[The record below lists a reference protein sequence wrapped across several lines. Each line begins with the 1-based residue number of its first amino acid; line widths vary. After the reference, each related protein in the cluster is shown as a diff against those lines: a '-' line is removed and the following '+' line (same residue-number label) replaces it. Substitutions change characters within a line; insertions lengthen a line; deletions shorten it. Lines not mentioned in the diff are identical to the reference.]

1 MFTIDLYETLNKL
14 LEELQTSVKSL
25 RITATEYAE
34 AYKNYRVLLAKEL
47 VRLKDSGMAITLA
60 SDVARGNEDIAS
72 AKMVEIKKE
81 AIYKANM
88 ESINAIKLQIKVIEN
103 QITRELGL

>member
-1 MFTIDLYETLNKL
+1 MDLYTNLNNL
-14 LEELQTSVKSL
+14 LEQLQTSVKSL
-25 RITATEYAE
+25 RTTATEYAE

-60 SDVARGNEDIAS
+60 SDVARGNEEIAN
-72 AKMVEIKKE
+72 AKMIEIKKE

-88 ESINAIKLQIKVIEN
+88 ESINAIKLQIKIVEN
-103 QITRELGL
+103 QITREIGL

>member
-1 MFTIDLYETLNKL
+1 MDLYTT
-14 LEELQTSVKSL
+14 LEELKNDLNTSIKSL
-25 RITATEYAE
+25 RTTSTEYAE
-34 AYKNYRVLLAKEL
+34 AYKNYRVLLAKKL
-47 VRLKDSGMAITLA
+47 LQLRNDGMPITLA
-60 SDVARGNEDIAS
+60 SDIARGDEDIAS

>member
-1 MFTIDLYETLNKL
+1 MDLYETLNNL
-14 LEELQTSVKSL
+14 LEQLQTSVKSL
-25 RITATEYAE
+25 RITSTEYAE

-72 AKMVEIKKE
+72 AKMQEIKKE
-81 AIYKANM
+81 AIYKANI
-88 ESINAIKLQIKVIEN
+88 ESINAIKLQIKVVEN
-103 QITRELGL
+103 QITREIGL

>member
-1 MFTIDLYETLNKL
+1 MDLYETLNNL
-14 LEELQTSVKSL
+14 LEQLQTSVKSL

-72 AKMVEIKKE
+72 AKMQEIKKE
-81 AIYKANM
+81 AIYKANV
-88 ESINAIKLQIKVIEN
+88 ESINAIKLQIKVVEN
-103 QITRELGL
+103 QITREIGL

>member
-1 MFTIDLYETLNKL
+1 MDLYTSLNNL
-14 LEELQTSVKSL
+14 LEQLQTSVKSL
-25 RITATEYAE
+25 RTTATEYAE

-60 SDVARGNEDIAS
+60 SDVARGNEEIAN
-72 AKMVEIKKE
+72 AKMIEIKKE

-88 ESINAIKLQIKVIEN
+88 ESINAIKLQIKIVEN
-103 QITRELGL
+103 QITREIGL

>member
-1 MFTIDLYETLNKL
+1 MEQ
-14 LEELQTSVKSL
+14 LQTSVKSL

-72 AKMVEIKKE
+72 AKMQEIKKE
-81 AIYKANM
+81 AIYKANV
-88 ESINAIKLQIKVIEN
+88 ESINAIKLQIKVVEN
-103 QITRELGL
+103 QITREIGL

>member
-1 MFTIDLYETLNKL
+1 MDLYLTLSNKL
-14 LEELQTSVKSL
+14 EDLQIAVKSL

-34 AYKNYRVLLAKEL
+34 AYKNYRVLLAKKLVEL
-47 VRLKDSGMAITLA
+47 KADGMAITLA
-60 SDVARGNEDIAS
+60 SDIARGDEDIAA

-88 ESINAIKLQIKVIEN
+88 ESINAIKLEIKVLEN
-103 QITRELGL
+103 QISREIGM

>member
-1 MFTIDLYETLNKL
+1 MDLYESLNNL
-14 LEELQTSVKSL
+14 LEQLQTSVKSL
-25 RITATEYAE
+25 RTTATEYAE

-60 SDVARGNEDIAS
+60 SEVARGNEEIAN

-88 ESINAIKLQIKVIEN
+88 ESINAIKLQIKIVEN
-103 QITRELGL
+103 QITREIGL

>member
-1 MFTIDLYETLNKL
+1 MDLYTSLNNL
-14 LEELQTSVKSL
+14 LEQLQTSVKSL
-25 RITATEYAE
+25 RTTATEYAE
-34 AYKNYRVLLAKEL
+34 AYKDYRVLLAKEL

-60 SDVARGNEDIAS
+60 SDVARGNEEIAN

-88 ESINAIKLQIKVIEN
+88 ESINAIKLQIKIVEN
-103 QITRELGL
+103 QITREIGL

>member
-1 MFTIDLYETLNKL
+1 MDLYNTLNKK
-14 LEELQTSVKSL
+14 LEELTTSVKSL

-34 AYKNYRVLLAKEL
+34 AYRNYRILLAKKL
-47 VRLKDSGMAITLA
+47 TQLKADGMAITLA
-60 SDVARGNEDIAS
+60 SDIARGDEEIAN

-88 ESINAIKLQIKVIEN
+88 ESINAIKLEIKIIEN
-103 QITRELGL
+103 QITREVGL

>member
-1 MFTIDLYETLNKL
+1 MDLYESLNNL
-14 LEELQTSVKSL
+14 LEQLQTSVKSL

-72 AKMVEIKKE
+72 AKMQEIKKE
-81 AIYKANM
+81 AIYKANV
-88 ESINAIKLQIKVIEN
+88 ESINAIKLQIKVVEN
-103 QITRELGL
+103 QITREIGL

>member
-1 MFTIDLYETLNKL
+1 MDLYTSLNNL
-14 LEELQTSVKSL
+14 LEQLQTSVKSL
-25 RITATEYAE
+25 RTTAIEYAE

-60 SDVARGNEDIAS
+60 SDVARGNEEIAN

-88 ESINAIKLQIKVIEN
+88 ESINAIKLQIKIVEN
-103 QITRELGL
+103 QITREIGL

>member
-1 MFTIDLYETLNKL
+1 MDLYTTLNSL
-14 LEELQTSVKSL
+14 LEQLQTSVKSL
-25 RITATEYAE
+25 RTTATEYAE

-60 SDVARGNEDIAS
+60 SEVARGNEEIAN

-88 ESINAIKLQIKVIEN
+88 ESINAIKLQIKIVEN
-103 QITRELGL
+103 QITREIGL

>member
-1 MFTIDLYETLNKL
+1 MDLYETLNNL
-14 LEELQTSVKSL
+14 LEQLQTSVKSL
-25 RITATEYAE
+25 RITSTEYAE

-72 AKMVEIKKE
+72 AKMQEIKKE
-81 AIYKANM
+81 AIYKANV
-88 ESINAIKLQIKVIEN
+88 ESINAIKLQIKVVEN
-103 QITRELGL
+103 QITREIGL

>member
-1 MFTIDLYETLNKL
+1 MDLYTSLNNL
-14 LEELQTSVKSL
+14 LEQLQTSVKSL
-25 RITATEYAE
+25 RTTATEYAE

-60 SDVARGNEDIAS
+60 SDVARGNEEIAN

-88 ESINAIKLQIKVIEN
+88 ESINAIKLQIKIVEN
-103 QITRELGL
+103 QITREIGL

>member
-1 MFTIDLYETLNKL
+1 MDLYNTLNSL
-14 LEELQTSVKSL
+14 LEDLQTSVKSL
-25 RITATEYAE
+25 RTTSTEYAE
-34 AYKNYRVLLAKEL
+34 AYKNYRVLLAKKL
-47 VRLKDSGMAITLA
+47 TQLKAEGMAITLA
-60 SDVARGNEDIAS
+60 SDIARGDEEIAT

-103 QITRELGL
+103 QITRELGV

>member
-1 MFTIDLYETLNKL
+1 MDLYETLNKL

-72 AKMVEIKKE
+72 AKMQEIKKE

>member
-1 MFTIDLYETLNKL
+1 MDLYNTLNSL
-14 LEELQTSVKSL
+14 LEDLQTSVKSL
-25 RITATEYAE
+25 RTTATEYAE
-34 AYKNYRVLLAKEL
+34 AYKNYRVLLAKKL
-47 VRLKDSGMAITLA
+47 AQLKAEGMAITLA
-60 SDVARGNEDIAS
+60 SDIARGDEEIAT

-103 QITRELGL
+103 QITRELGV

>member
-1 MFTIDLYETLNKL
+1 MDLYNTLNNL
-14 LEELQTSVKSL
+14 LEDLQTSVKSL
-25 RITATEYAE
+25 RTTATEYAE
-34 AYKNYRVLLAKEL
+34 AYKNYRVLLAKKL
-47 VRLKDSGMAITLA
+47 TQLKAEGMAITLA
-60 SDVARGNEDIAS
+60 SDIARGDEEIAT

-103 QITRELGL
+103 QITRELGV